1 VPRDYYEILGVGRG
15 ATDADLKKAY
25 RQLAMKYHPDRNPG
39 DNAAEE
45 QFKQVNEAY
54 AVLSDADK
62 RAHYDR
68 FGTVPGAGSF
78 GDVDF
83 SSIFEDLLGGFFGG
97 APRGGRGPRSRAQ
110 RGEDLQYEL
119 KLTLEDAAS
128 GLETKIQIPRLEPCE
143 TCKGNGLEPGSKR
156 EPCEV
161 CHGRGEVRY
170 SQGFLTVARTC
181 PKCGG
186 QGELARHPCPSCRGE
201 GRVRRERL
209 LQVKIPAGIDDGMQ
223 MRLSGEGASGIHGGP
238 PGDLYVLVRILE
250 HDRFVRRDADLI
262 TEVQLTFPQLVMGT
276 EVEVPVLGGTAK
288 LKVDPG
294 TRPTDVLRLRGK
306 GLPHLRGR
314 GRGDACYQVVLQ
326 MPQRLTA
333 KQREALEAFDAAMRE
348 EDGWFK
354 KFLGG

>member
-1 VPRDYYEILGVGRG
+1 VPRDYYELLGVGRD
-15 ATDADLKKAY
+15 ATDADLKRAY

-39 DNAAEE
+39 DGAAEDR
-45 QFKQVNEAY
+45 FKQINEAY

-83 SSIFEDLLGGFFGG
+83 SSIFEDLLGGFFTG
-97 APRGGRGPRSRAQ
+97 AARGGRGPRTRAQ

-119 KLTLEDAAS
+119 KLTLEEAAA
-128 GLETKIQIPRLEPCE
+128 GLETKIQIPRPERCE
-143 TCKGNGLEPGSKR
+143 TCNGSGLEPGTHR
-156 EPCEV
+156 ESCEM

-186 QGELARHPCPSCRGE
+186 QGEVARHPCSTCHGE

-223 MRLSGEGASGIHGGP
+223 MRLSGEGASGSHGGP
-238 PGDLYVLVRILE
+238 AGDLYVLVRILE
-250 HDRFVRRDADLI
+250 HERFIRRDADLY
-262 TEVQLTFPQLVMGT
+262 TEVQLTFPQLALGAD
-276 EVEVPVLGGTAK
+276 VEVPVLGGTAT
-288 LKVDPG
+288 LTVPAG
-294 TRPTDVLRLRGK
+294 TRPADVLRLRGK

-326 MPQRLTA
+326 VPQKLTA
-333 KQREALEAFDAAMRE
+333 KQREALEAFDATMRE
-348 EDGWFK
+348 KESWAK
-354 KFLGG
+354 KLLGG